1 MVEHID
7 PLADTNVQQ
16 PGLCGLW
23 DRVEFAWIN
32 FVDLAQR
39 QETTSLTVDVV
50 HRLTVP
56 FDLGLELSELEAGRR
71 SLLLEQ
77 PKDETAHVQTRVSH
91 ANKTATDECESLFMV
106 NILSLVL
113 GSYKTQA
120 SKKATHKSAS
130 HSTYCSFLARRAWG
144 PWPGVVVPCY
154 TPT

>member
-23 DRVEFAWIN
+23 DRVEFAWII

-39 QETTSLTVDVV
+39 QEPTSLTVDVV
-50 HRLTVP
+50 HRLTVS

-71 SLLLEQ
+71 SLLLER

-91 ANKTATDECESLFMV
+91 AQQMNVSHCYLV